1 MAELS
6 ALEPLVGEWSLE
18 ASLAPGVGGTAT
30 FEWALDERFLV
41 QRTEIPVEGAPE
53 SLSIVALDQDG
64 AGFTVH
70 YFDSRGIVRLYS
82 MTIGDGDWTLTRH
95 EADFSP
101 LPFHQRYV
109 GRFGEDGRTIAGRW
123 ERSDDGSDWELDFE
137 LSYIRA

>member
-1 MAELS
+1 VAELS
-6 ALEPLVGEWSLE
+6 ALEPLVGEWRLE

-30 FEWALDERFLV
+30 FEWELDGRFLV
-41 QRTEIPVEGAPE
+41 QRSEIPVEGAPKG
-53 SLSIVALDQDG
+53 LSIIALDHDG
-64 AGFTVH
+64 RGFTVH

-82 MTIGDGDWTLTRH
+82 MTIGDGDWTLSRH

-109 GRFGEDGRTIAGRW
+109 GTFSADGRSIDGRW
-123 ERSDDGSDWELDFE
+123 EKSDDGADWKLDFE